1 MYRIIDGRGTGK
13 TSRLMLLAK
22 ENNGVIVCANPQKM
36 REKAE
41 VYGIIGLE
49 FISYKEF
56 QDIILLILFLLY
68 LPSILPLLFQQDLLI
83 HDSIQTIA
91 DYIMQLFLS

>member
-22 ENNGVIVCANPQKM
+22 ENNGVIVCANPQKI

-56 QDIILLILFLLY
+56 
-68 LPSILPLLFQQDLLI
+68 
-83 HDSIQTIA
+83 
-91 DYIMQLFLS
+91 ME

>member
-56 QDIILLILFLLY
+56 MEQ
-68 LPSILPLLFQQDLLI
+68 PSDPF
-83 HDSIQTIA
+83 TNY
-91 DYIMQLFLS
+91 YIDELEGYVKT

>member
-22 ENNGVIVCANPQKM
+22 ENNGIIVCANPQKM

-56 QDIILLILFLLY
+56 MEQ
-68 LPSILPLLFQQDLLI
+68 PSDPF
-83 HDSIQTIA
+83 TNY
-91 DYIMQLFLS
+91 YIDELEGYVKVLTHGRLQGYTLSEE

>member
-56 QDIILLILFLLY
+56 MEQPSDPFTNYYIDELEGYVKTLTQDRLQGY
-68 LPSILPLLFQQDLLI
+68 
-83 HDSIQTIA
+83 T
-91 DYIMQLFLS
+91 LSEE

>member
-22 ENNGVIVCANPQKM
+22 ENNGIIVCANPAKM

-41 VYGIIGLE
+41 IYGIVGLE
-49 FISYKEF
+49 FLSYKDFME
-56 QDIILLILFLLY
+56 Q
-68 LPSILPLLFQQDLLI
+68 PSDPF
-83 HDSIQTIA
+83 TPY
-91 DYIMQLFLS
+91 YIDELEEYVKTLTQGRLQGYALSEE

>member
-36 REKAE
+36 REKQKFM
-41 VYGIIGLE
+41 VL
-49 FISYKEF
+49 
-56 QDIILLILFLLY
+56 
-68 LPSILPLLFQQDLLI
+68 QDLN
-83 HDSIQTIA
+83 S
-91 DYIMQLFLS
+91 

>member
-22 ENNGVIVCANPQKM
+22 ENNGVIVCANPVKM

-41 VYGIIGLE
+41 VYGIVGLE
-49 FISYKEF
+49 FLSYKDFME
-56 QDIILLILFLLY
+56 Q
-68 LPSILPLLFQQDLLI
+68 PSDP
-83 HDSIQTIA
+83 STPY
-91 DYIMQLFLS
+91 YIDELESYVKTLTQGKLQGYTLSEE

>member
-22 ENNGVIVCANPQKM
+22 ENNGIIVCANPQKM

-56 QDIILLILFLLY
+56 
-68 LPSILPLLFQQDLLI
+68 
-83 HDSIQTIA
+83 
-91 DYIMQLFLS
+91 ME

>member
-22 ENNGVIVCANPQKM
+22 ENNGVIVCANPAKM

-49 FISYKEF
+49 FLSYKDFME
-56 QDIILLILFLLY
+56 Q
-68 LPSILPLLFQQDLLI
+68 PSDPFTPYYIDELEGYVKTLTQGRLQGYPL
-83 HDSIQTIA
+83 SEE
-91 DYIMQLFLS
+91 

>member
-56 QDIILLILFLLY
+56 MEQ
-68 LPSILPLLFQQDLLI
+68 PSDPF
-83 HDSIQTIA
+83 TNY
-91 DYIMQLFLS
+91 YIDELEGYVKTLTQGRLQGSTLSEE

>member
-56 QDIILLILFLLY
+56 MEQ
-68 LPSILPLLFQQDLLI
+68 PSDPF
-83 HDSIQTIA
+83 TNY
-91 DYIMQLFLS
+91 YIDELEGYIKTLTQGRLQGYTLSEE

>member
-22 ENNGVIVCANPQKM
+22 ENNGVIVCANPVKM

-41 VYGIIGLE
+41 VYGIVGLE
-49 FISYKEF
+49 FLSYKDFVE
-56 QDIILLILFLLY
+56 Q
-68 LPSILPLLFQQDLLI
+68 PSDPF
-83 HDSIQTIA
+83 TPY
-91 DYIMQLFLS
+91 YIDELEAFVKTLTQGRLQGYTLSEE

>member
-41 VYGIIGLE
+41 VYGTG
-49 FISYKEF
+49 
-56 QDIILLILFLLY
+56 
-68 LPSILPLLFQQDLLI
+68 
-83 HDSIQTIA
+83 IA
-91 DYIMQLFLS
+91 WDERRIMGYWKNRN